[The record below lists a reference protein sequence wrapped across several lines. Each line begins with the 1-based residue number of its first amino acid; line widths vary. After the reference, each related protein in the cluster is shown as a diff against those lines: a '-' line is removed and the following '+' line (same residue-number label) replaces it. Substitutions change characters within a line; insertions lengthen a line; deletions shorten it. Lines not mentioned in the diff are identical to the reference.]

1 MSSDTVAGATA
12 PGPEEGGTAAG
23 AVVAIASLAELVK
36 LRDARGFSASLV
48 SSRLRLAPRQIAA
61 LETGDWAALPGRTFI
76 RSSLRSYGRLLE
88 VDVAPL
94 LESIES
100 ELPGTDVLKADS
112 ELNRPMPREGAL
124 GFGGNGSGSRW
135 VWMLLLV
142 GGVIALAFFYG
153 GGATLLNRNLKP
165 AAPEATSPG
174 PSGERLSQP
183 TEAGAA
189 SGPAGSATR
198 SDPSPQVGGPVA
210 QPVARSGAGAGP
222 GTGTGTGT
230 GTGAGAGA
238 GAGALAGGAIA
249 GPANSPVTL
258 PGTPASTAPA
268 TTAGPVT
275 GMPAP
280 ATASSTVPSLS
291 SQAGGQQPA
300 NPQPASAAPVVA
312 APAAPA
318 AAQGAATAPTPATP
332 PPWPA
337 AVVVPRGAGASG
349 GAGVPLNPLVMR
361 FPADSWIE
369 VRDASGAIL
378 ITGTQPSGTVRELS
392 GVLPLSLIIGNAGG
406 VAVTWRGVPIDL
418 APHMRQGIARFRIE

>member
-1 MSSDTVAGATA
+1 MSSDTIAGVPA
-12 PGPEEGGTAAG
+12 PGPEEGGAAAG
-23 AVVAIASLAELVK
+23 SIVAIASLAELVK

-61 LETGDWAALPGRTFI
+61 LETGDWASLPGRTFI

-94 LESIES
+94 LQAIES
-100 ELPGTDVLKADS
+100 DLPGTDVLKPDS

-153 GGATLLNRNLKP
+153 GGATLLNRNLKAP
-165 AAPEATSPG
+165 APEATSPG

-189 SGPAGSATR
+189 SSPAGSAAR
-198 SDPSPQVGGPVA
+198 SDPSPQVGGSVA
-210 QPVARSGAGAGP
+210 QPGTRPGAGAG
-222 GTGTGTGT
+222 T
-230 GTGAGAGA
+230 
-238 GAGALAGGAIA
+238 GAGALAGSAIA

-268 TTAGPVT
+268 TTAAPAT
-275 GMPAP
+275 GTPAP

-291 SQAGGQQPA
+291 SQAGGQQSA
-300 NPQPASAAPVVA
+300 NPQSASSAPSVA
-312 APAAPA
+312 APAVPV
-318 AAQGAATAPTPATP
+318 AAQGTASASTSATP

-337 AVVVPRGAGASG
+337 AVVVPRAAGASG

-378 ITGTQPSGTVRELS
+378 ITGTQPPGTVRELS
-392 GVLPLSLIIGNAGG
+392 GELPLSLIIGNAGG
-406 VAVTWRGVPIDL
+406 VAVTWRGAPIDL
-418 APHMRQGIARFRIE
+418 GPHMRQGIARFRIE

>member
-1 MSSDTVAGATA
+1 MSSDAVAGATA
-12 PGPEEGGTAAG
+12 PGPEEGSAG
-23 AVVAIASLAELVK
+23 AGSVVAIASLAELVK

-61 LETGDWAALPGRTFI
+61 LETGDWASLPGRTFI

-94 LESIES
+94 LQAIES
-100 ELPGTDVLKADS
+100 DLPGTDVLKPDS

-153 GGATLLNRNLKP
+153 GGATLLNRNLKAP
-165 AAPEATSPG
+165 ASEATSTA

-183 TEAGAA
+183 TEAGAGA
-189 SGPAGSATR
+189 SPAGSAAR
-198 SDPSPQVGGPVA
+198 PDASPQVGGPVA
-210 QPVARSGAGAGP
+210 QQGTRPTAGAGAP
-222 GTGTGTGT
+222 
-230 GTGAGAGA
+230 A
-238 GAGALAGGAIA
+238 GAGALTGGAIA
-249 GPANSPVTL
+249 SPANSPVTL
-258 PGTPASTAPA
+258 PGAPPSTATAAAAAPPTSTPAS
-268 TTAGPVT
+268 
-275 GMPAP
+275 
-280 ATASSTVPSLS
+280 ATASSTMPSLS
-291 SQAGGQQPA
+291 LQATSQQPA
-300 NPQPASAAPVVA
+300 NPQSASSAQSVA
-312 APAAPA
+312 APAAPV
-318 AAQGAATAPTPATP
+318 AAQGAASASTPATP

-337 AVVVPRGAGASG
+337 SVVVPRAAGASG

-378 ITGTQPSGTVRELS
+378 VTGTQPPGTVRELS
-392 GVLPLSLIIGNAGG
+392 GELPLSLIIGNAGG